1 MYARSSTIA
10 AQPSSID
17 SGIEYLRDEVMSN
30 LPHIEGW
37 VGLSLLADRASGR
50 CIATTA
56 WESEAAVQA
65 SRERVQSLRD
75 GLAQSLEGMVQL
87 VEEWEIAVVHR
98 DHPAGDGACTR
109 CTWVQIDPSEVDQMI
124 DTYRA
129 TVLPE
134 VENLEGFCSSSLFVD
149 RATGRGVGSTVL
161 ASREAMDNTRAMT
174 DRLRTAATRRAGA
187 AVLEIAEFD
196 LAFAHLRVP
205 EMA

>member
-17 SGIEYLRDEVMSN
+17 SGVAYLRDEVMSN
-30 LPHIEGW
+30 LPQIEGW

-65 SRERVQSLRD
+65 SRERVRSLRD

-124 DTYRA
+124 DTYKA

-161 ASREAMDNTRAMT
+161 ANREAMDNTRAMT